1 MQSKMQFCHKCGSY
15 YSKDY
20 TVDHV
25 YECYTQTTRT
35 ESGTATYRITLP
47 GIYKL
52 IELNAID
59 PNRAAYKLAR
69 YGLGKVSK

>member
-1 MQSKMQFCHKCGSY
+1 MQFCNKCGQY
-15 YSKDY
+15 YDPAYK
-20 TVDHV
+20 VDHI
-25 YECYTQTTRT
+25 YECYMEVKHNTD
-35 ESGTATYRITLP
+35 GTATTRITLP